1 MGKPIV
7 YGPRYSVYTR
17 AVLMALI
24 EKRVP
29 FEQVHIEMDDNAHR
43 APEHLQR
50 HPFGMLP
57 AFEHNGFM
65 IYETVPILSYID
77 DAFPGTRLMPGDI
90 HRRTRAAQILSV
102 INSYAYRPLIWG
114 IFVPRT
120 FPKPDR
126 AVDEAAIME
135 AVKTG
140 EHALKAIEEL
150 MMNPDP
156 FLVGRQI
163 SPADLLLECVVHY
176 LETTPE
182 GKAMLTRLPKIAAR
196 HAAMQS
202 RPSVRETVPAPDSK
216 GSDPSNA
223 TQPSQRS
230 TG

>member
-1 MGKPIV
+1 MGKIMGKPIV

-24 EKRVP
+24 EKKVAHD
-29 FEQVHIEMDDNAHR
+29 QVHIEMDDNAHR
-43 APEHLQR
+43 APEHLKR

-65 IYETVPILSYID
+65 IYETVPILTYID
-77 DAFPGTRLMPGDI
+77 EAFPGMRLMPGDI

-102 INSYAYRPLIWG
+102 INAYAYRPLVWG

-120 FPKPDR
+120 FFKPER
-126 AVDEAAIME
+126 VVDEAAIAE

-140 EHALKAIEEL
+140 EHALRAIEDL
-150 MMNPDP
+150 MANPDP

-163 SPADLLLECVVHY
+163 SLADLLLEPVVHY

-182 GKAMLTRLPKIAAR
+182 GKAMLNRLPKIAAW
-196 HAAMQS
+196 HVALQA
-202 RPSVRETVPAPDSK
+202 RPSVKETVPA
-216 GSDPSNA
+216 
-223 TQPSQRS
+223 
-230 TG
+230 

>member
-77 DAFPGTRLMPGDI
+77 DAFPGTRKGRGLGASAGTVKGTCTSWNGPSCLPPSELAGSSAPTWMLP
-90 HRRTRAAQILSV
+90 AL
-102 INSYAYRPLIWG
+102 
-114 IFVPRT
+114 PR
-120 FPKPDR
+120 
-126 AVDEAAIME
+126 
-135 AVKTG
+135 
-140 EHALKAIEEL
+140 
-150 MMNPDP
+150 
-156 FLVGRQI
+156 
-163 SPADLLLECVVHY
+163 
-176 LETTPE
+176 
-182 GKAMLTRLPKIAAR
+182 
-196 HAAMQS
+196 
-202 RPSVRETVPAPDSK
+202 
-216 GSDPSNA
+216 
-223 TQPSQRS
+223 
-230 TG
+230 

>member
-24 EKRVP
+24 EKKVAHDV
-29 FEQVHIEMDDNAHR
+29 VHIEMDDNAHR
-43 APEHLQR
+43 APEHLKR

-65 IYETVPILSYID
+65 IYETVPILTYID

-102 INSYAYRPLIWG
+102 INSYAYRPLVWG
-114 IFVPRT
+114 VFVPRT
-120 FPKPDR
+120 FFKPDR
-126 AVDEAAIME
+126 VVDEAAIAE
-135 AVKTG
+135 AVKAG
-140 EHALKAIEEL
+140 AHALRAIEDL

-156 FLVGRQI
+156 FLVGRTI
-163 SPADLLLECVVHY
+163 SLADLLLEPVVHY

-182 GKAMLTRLPKIAAR
+182 GKTMLPNAPKLAAW
-196 HAAMQS
+196 HAALQS
-202 RPSVRETVPAPDSK
+202 RPSVKETVPV
-216 GSDPSNA
+216 
-223 TQPSQRS
+223 
-230 TG
+230 

>member
-17 AVLMALI
+17 AVIMSLI
-24 EKRVP
+24 EKKVAYDL
-29 FEQVHIEMDDNAHR
+29 VHVEMDDNEHR

-65 IYETVPILSYID
+65 IYETVPILLYVD

-90 HRRTRAAQILSV
+90 HRRTRTLQILSV
-102 INSYAYRPLIWG
+102 INSYAYRPLVWG

-120 FPKPDR
+120 FFKPDR
-126 AVDEAAIME
+126 VVDEAAVAE

-140 EHALKAIEEL
+140 EHALRAIEDL

-163 SPADLLLECVVHY
+163 SLGDLLLEPVVHY
-176 LETTPE
+176 LATTAE
-182 GKAMLTRLPKIAAR
+182 GQAVLTRVPKIAAW
-196 HAAMQS
+196 HTALQG
-202 RPSVRETVPAPDSK
+202 RPSVKETVPA
-216 GSDPSNA
+216 
-223 TQPSQRS
+223 
-230 TG
+230 